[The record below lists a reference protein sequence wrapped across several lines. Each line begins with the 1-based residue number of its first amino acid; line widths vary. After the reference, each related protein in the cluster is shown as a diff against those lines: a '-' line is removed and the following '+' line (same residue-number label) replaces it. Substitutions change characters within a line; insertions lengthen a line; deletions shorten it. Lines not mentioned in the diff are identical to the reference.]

1 MEFAYDLK
9 IPKERIAVLIG
20 TKGEIKKQIEEET
33 NSKLKV
39 DSKEGEVRITGEDS
53 LGLFT
58 AREIIKAIARGFNPE
73 TALLILKAD
82 YAFEI
87 INMPDYIGKSK
98 NDMVRLKGRVIGK
111 EGKTRRLI
119 ENTTDTYV
127 SVYGKTIGIIG
138 ENERVNIAKRA
149 IEKLLKGSTHSS
161 VYKWLEK
168 MKKSLTYDQDI
179 EIKEEFVEKNDE
191 ETEQE

>member
-33 NSKLKV
+33 NSKIKI
-39 DSKEGEVRITGEDS
+39 DSKEGEVGITGEDS

-82 YAFEI
+82 YTFEM
-87 INMPDYIGKSK
+87 INLPDHIGKSK
-98 NDMVRLKGRVIGK
+98 SDMVRLKGRVIGK

-119 ENTTDTYV
+119 ESTTDTYI
-127 SVYGKTIGIIG
+127 SIYGKTIGIIG
-138 ENERVNIAKRA
+138 ENEKVNIAKRA

-161 VYKWLEK
+161 VYRWLEK
-168 MKKSLTYDQDI
+168 MKKTAAYDQEI
-179 EIKEEFVEKNDE
+179 ELKEEFVEKNRDDE
-191 ETEQE
+191 